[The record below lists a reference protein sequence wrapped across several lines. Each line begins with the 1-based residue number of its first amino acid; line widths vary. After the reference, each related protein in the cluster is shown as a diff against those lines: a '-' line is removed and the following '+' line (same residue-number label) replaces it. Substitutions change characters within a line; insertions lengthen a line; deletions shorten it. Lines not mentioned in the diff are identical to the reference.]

1 MARRWS
7 LPNYF
12 PSNTQSILR
21 RCFFLAAGNKKFQRP
36 NGTAIAYDANE
47 YPPDDWLKTR
57 WARDSQTRT
66 RLGNSL
72 ICITRSLED
81 NRELKYQRFWATHV
95 NRKWAFFS
103 FNMLW
108 HHQICLAKS
117 LYYYRDGLPKVCSK
131 SQLKSAKSLLPVDM
145 RRSKTS
151 LLKLANAFSVLHY
164 VINVALHS
172 HLGY

>member
-47 YPPDDWLKTR
+47 YPPDDWLKTG

-66 RLGNSL
+66 RLGDSL

-103 FNMLW
+103 FKMLW
-108 HHQICLAKS
+108 HHQICIAKS
-117 LYYYRDGLPKVCSK
+117 LYYYRDGLPKSLFKITAQECKK
-131 SQLKSAKSLLPVDM
+131 STSGWHASLK
-145 RRSKTS
+145 
-151 LLKLANAFSVLHY
+151 
-164 VINVALHS
+164 NVAA
-172 HLGY
+172 

>member
-21 RCFFLAAGNKKFQRP
+21 RCFFLAAGNEKFQRP
-36 NGTAIAYDANE
+36 NRTAIAYDANE
-47 YPPDDWLKTR
+47 YPPDDWLKTG
-57 WARDSQTRT
+57 WARDSQNTHTARGFSDLYHAFVRSLSTNVFERRT
-66 RLGNSL
+66 STGSEVFSLL
-72 ICITRSLED
+72 ICFDTTKFVLLRVSTIIET
-81 NRELKYQRFWATHV
+81 V
-95 NRKWAFFS
+95 
-103 FNMLW
+103 
-108 HHQICLAKS
+108 C
-117 LYYYRDGLPKVCSK
+117 PKVCSK

>member
-36 NGTAIAYDANE
+36 NRTAIAYDANE
-47 YPPDDWLKTR
+47 YPPDDWLKTG
-57 WARDSQTRT
+57 WARDSQNTHTAR
-66 RLGNSL
+66 GF
-72 ICITRSLED
+72 CITRSLED

-108 HHQICLAKS
+108 HHQSCIAKS
-117 LYYYRDGLPKVCSK
+117 LYYYRDGLPKSLFKITAQECKK
-131 SQLKSAKSLLPVDM
+131 STSGWHASLK
-145 RRSKTS
+145 
-151 LLKLANAFSVLHY
+151 
-164 VINVALHS
+164 NVAA
-172 HLGY
+172 